1 MLGTSFQSSYPQ
13 SFAEFIWQSFL
24 FYTKD
29 RCQRCMD
36 SVSSMPWVPFFSIY
50 YIQPG
55 GCSSITCPLFWGV
68 SWNFIEKMRWELAF
82 INKLS
87 QFCHITSHHWA
98 PQAKK
103 KSEVMLRWISK
114 AKSARK
120 CVLELKKPIN
130 ILVPHFQNRTAKVG
144 DQENE
149 IRKSGGPKQ
158 KWGTKKWVT
167 KKKIAKK
174 WVTR

>member
-103 KSEVMLRWISK
+103 NQRWCCDEFPRQNLLINVFWNSK
-114 AKSARK
+114 NQSKFWSPTFK
-120 CVLELKKPIN
+120 TGLP
-130 ILVPHFQNRTAKVG
+130 
-144 DQENE
+144 
-149 IRKSGGPKQ
+149 
-158 KWGTKKWVT
+158 KWGTRKMRSEKAGDQS
-167 KKKIAKK
+167 KSGLPKSGLPKKIAKK